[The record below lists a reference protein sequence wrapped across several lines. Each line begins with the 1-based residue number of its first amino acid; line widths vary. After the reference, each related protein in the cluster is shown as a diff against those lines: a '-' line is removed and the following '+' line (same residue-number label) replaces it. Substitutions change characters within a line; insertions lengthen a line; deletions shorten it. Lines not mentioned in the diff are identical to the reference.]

1 MEKIINLEKNIT
13 RTRNFKLSELM
24 KGSRD
29 GINYLLPYNVDIINQ
44 NTKALLGKD
53 GFAVLI
59 QALSRSLW
67 IINVPEHNSDDRLVN
82 EFVMSELNKLLTSIS
97 SSVSIGQLSIRLI
110 GGEKQSTTRRN
121 VHSLVS
127 SMQMD
132 VDIDVYNERWRVIS
146 EVTVDSYT
154 QNSTL
159 GYMTEAYEENCE
171 VIEMF
176 GLLSSL
182 YCNGV
187 FEGNKLKVSKV
198 ISQNFD
204 RELVR
209 ILQKITPGNLGSVL
223 FSRPLELR
231 TDKELAD
238 FYKTIV
244 TTK

>member
-1 MEKIINLEKNIT
+1 MEKIINLKENTT
-13 RTRNFKLSELM
+13 RTPYFNLSESM
-24 KGSRD
+24 NSSED
-29 GINYLLPYNVDIINQ
+29 EVNYLLPYNVDTINQ

-59 QALSRSLW
+59 RAFSRSLW

-82 EFVMSELNKLLTSIS
+82 DFVRSELTKLLTYIS
-97 SSVSIGQLSIRLI
+97 SSVSIGQLSISLI
-110 GGEKQSTTRRN
+110 GGEKQGPTRRN

-127 SMQMD
+127 SMEMD
-132 VDIDVYNERWRVIS
+132 VNTDVYNERERVIS

-171 VIEMF
+171 VIEML

-182 YCNGV
+182 YCNRV
-187 FEGNKLKVSKV
+187 FEENKLKASKV

-209 ILQKITPGNLGSVL
+209 ILQIITPGNLGSVL
-223 FSRPLELR
+223 FSRPLELG
-231 TDKELAD
+231 TAQELAD

-244 TTK
+244 EPK